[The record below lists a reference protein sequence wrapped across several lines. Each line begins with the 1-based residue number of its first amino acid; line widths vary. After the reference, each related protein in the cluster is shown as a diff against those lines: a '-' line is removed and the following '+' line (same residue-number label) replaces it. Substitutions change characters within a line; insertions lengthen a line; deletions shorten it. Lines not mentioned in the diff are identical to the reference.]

1 MRSRCVE
8 ASIYNARMKY
18 DIEHNENRQRFET
31 TIEDRVSII
40 DYELDGKHLSLT
52 HVVVPKLLE
61 GRGIAGELTQ
71 TALDWARAEGYRVI
85 PVCPYVQTWLN
96 RHPEYQDLL

>member
-1 MRSRCVE
+1 LND
-8 ASIYNARMKY
+8 ASIYNAQMKY
-18 DIEHNENRQRFET
+18 DIQHNKNQERFEI
-31 TIEDRVSII
+31 TIEQMVSII

-71 TALDWARAEGYRVI
+71 AALDWARAENYRVI
-85 PVCPYVQTWLN
+85 PVCPYVQTWLK
-96 RHPEYQDLL
+96 RHSEYADLV